1 MDKGRES
8 PACSR
13 LVIQSSGLAWD
24 PVLRMNSEGRGS
36 IAPTVVTGSGS
47 MEFDGSAT
55 PCISRLQSHEAFWKK
70 LLLED
75 GSVRHDV
82 HHSTA

>member
-1 MDKGRES
+1 MDMGRAS

-13 LVIQSSGLAWD
+13 QLTQSSGLTWD

-36 IAPTVVTGSGS
+36 ITPTVASGARPV
-47 MEFDGSAT
+47 EFMGQGHPACQD
-55 PCISRLQSHEAFWKK
+55 CRVMR
-70 LLLED
+70 LLED
-75 GSVRHDV
+75 KMTTRRHDV